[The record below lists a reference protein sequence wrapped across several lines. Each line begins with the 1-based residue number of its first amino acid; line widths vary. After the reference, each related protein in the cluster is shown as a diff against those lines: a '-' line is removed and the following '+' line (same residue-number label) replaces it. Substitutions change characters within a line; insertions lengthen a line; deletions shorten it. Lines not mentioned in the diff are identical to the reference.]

1 MEVLRL
7 KLAKKSCENPFLV
20 SFFILEVEGDSGI
33 PVTPGIHPKTQ
44 VKRRARLFEAWKN
57 DNRKATPKLTNKQ
70 TNNTQANKKQTKK
83 KTTGNQEKNKPT
95 NHHTYDQNN
104 KK

>member
-7 KLAKKSCENPFLV
+7 KLEKKSCENPFLV

-57 DNRKATPKLTNKQ
+57 DNRKATPLKIINKESFCNIISI
-70 TNNTQANKKQTKK
+70 T
-83 KTTGNQEKNKPT
+83 PP
-95 NHHTYDQNN
+95 HFFVLLSYVCSH
-104 KK
+104 